1 MIAQSIQLA
10 LAPVFV
16 LVAIG
21 GIMNLLSHRLGRVV
35 DRGRALQGRHGS
47 TEGLE
52 HDVIVREMRLVDR
65 RLALL
70 NRALLLLVLS
80 GLTIGANVVLLFVSE
95 FMHVDLQIVAASA
108 FMVAVLFLMGALLV
122 FLQET
127 RLATAALKIPKTYL
141 ELERK
146 L

>member
-1 MIAQSIQLA
+1 MIAQTIQLA

-16 LVAIG
+16 MVAIG
-21 GIMNLLSHRLGRVV
+21 GIMNMLSHRLGRVV
-35 DRGRALQGRHGS
+35 DRGRLLQGNHAATQGM
-47 TEGLE
+47 E
-52 HDVIVREMRLVDR
+52 HDTVVREIRMIDR
-65 RLALL
+65 RLTLL

-80 GLTIGANVVLLFVSE
+80 GLTIGATVVILFLAE
-95 FMHVDLQIVAASA
+95 FANIELQVVAASA
-108 FMVAVLFLMGALLV
+108 FIVAVLFLMAALLF